1 MGRHL
6 LLPLCALLGVLL
18 AGSLH
23 KTEAQEDCA
32 QGLPADVYFLVD
44 SSWSMGQQNF
54 EHVKH
59 FLLGV
64 IKALHERAGDSFQ
77 YALVQYSAT
86 PHTQF
91 KLNTY
96 AAAEDAMEHVAAMR
110 YRGGGTR
117 TGLGLDFLIRAH
129 MTTASGSRAGGGVS
143 QLVVV
148 LTDGRS
154 QDDVSEP
161 ARVLHLAGV
170 EVFAVGV
177 QGAAEWEL
185 KEMASRPADSH
196 VLSVDSFVALR
207 DITQDLVAGICGA
220 VSQAL
225 GAPVGMEARDVAA
238 GGTAQESADLVLLID
253 GSKNVGAANFP
264 RVRDLALRII
274 EGLDVGRDTI
284 RVAVAL
290 YSTDPEV
297 QFYLNSYES
306 KAAVQDAVKGLSFT
320 GGEEANLGAALAEVS
335 ESLLSQTSGGR
346 AEEGVPQAVVVISAG
361 PSTDDTSVGD
371 RALKKANVI
380 TFGLAIGGTT
390 VAELESVA
398 SDKSFVLEAPDFQ
411 TAASMGDQLR
421 PYIVGVAQRTIVV
434 QNEFTEAIA
443 VGRRDIVFLLD
454 STMGATIINSMRE
467 FIKRF
472 VDTIPIGPDDV
483 QIGVAQFSNVGR
495 REIDL
500 NSYGTRDELSAA
512 LGRIKP
518 KAGQTVNIGAALDF
532 VRTNM
537 FQPDKGSRI
546 RQGVPQLLL
555 VLTSKRSSDSV
566 DAPAQALQQMGVL
579 TLAAGSKAADEAEL
593 RRIAFD
599 DSLVF
604 MMKDFRFLVRNPKS
618 VISPLSTLSGVVVTE
633 GPELEITTVQ
643 TSKVIRDIVFLVDSS
658 SYVGN
663 QNLPY
668 VRQFI
673 TKVVNQL
680 DVRPERVQIG
690 LMQFSEH
697 PKIEFYLN
705 TYQNKEDVLDRISQ
719 LSVTGGNVLNT
730 GAAMNY
736 ALSNMFQ
743 SSSGSRRS
751 QNVPQALVLITGG
764 PYQDEVAKVADRLAL
779 AGVLTYTVSTG
790 HADPNLLRSVAFVP
804 DLAFHT
810 ESFADMPQL
819 AESIYPPLITV
830 VGDTDVT
837 ETTESPEVPSDPT
850 RAERDVAFLID
861 GSDNVQDDFPY
872 IQDFILKVIQPL
884 DIARDRVRISV
895 VQHSET
901 PTSVFY
907 LNTYQTKDEVIRAV
921 NNMRIAGGRSLNTGS
936 ALKFMKETILSE
948 SNGSRARQNVPQFLI
963 VLTGGR
969 SRDNV
974 KDSAVALKTGG
985 VVPFGVGVK
994 DADMRQIQ
1002 DISHNPSFAFKVK
1015 EFSELSTVQQKL
1027 NNYVSLPKEQ
1037 LQVVLEQA
1045 HRDAEK
1051 IDIVFLLDG
1060 TDGTKVGFPEVQHF
1074 VKSIVERLTVE
1085 EDKVRVSVVQ
1095 YANRPEVNFYL
1106 SSHRTKDDVLNA
1118 IDGLTHKGGKILN
1131 TGAALQFVRHNI
1143 FTASTGSRT
1152 LKGVP
1157 QVLVLLTSAQSRD
1170 YVNAPA
1176 VALKDREIIV
1186 LGIGVEDANLPELEK
1201 IAFQPDF
1208 AYKVNDFSEL
1218 PLLQPLLVGKLNVS
1232 KVAMEYPGI
1241 PSLIASSLGPK
1252 KDVVFLV
1259 DGSSSVGREFP
1270 IIQEF
1275 MRRVVENLN
1284 VGENQIRIG
1293 VVQYGDSPNADM
1305 YLNTHATKEGVLNGI
1320 KGVRQRGGRQRNL
1333 GQALEFVNRDFLTAA
1348 RGSRK
1353 QEGVPQ
1359 FVIVVSSG
1367 SSTDDVIGA
1376 ASTLKRSGVLPFSIG
1391 TRDVSSHE
1399 LKAVA
1404 YVPNFALV
1412 VDDLPGLYTVQ
1423 NSLIT
1428 TLTELSDDDL
1438 AAMQPV
1444 YPTRDVTTITTHGD
1458 KRDVVFLVDGSTA
1471 TRSEFKSI
1479 REMIK
1484 RVIDKLDVGLDNV
1497 RISVVQYSD
1506 DPHVEFLLNQ
1516 YSTKEEVRQAVARLQ
1531 SRGGSQLNTGRAL
1544 DWVSKHI
1551 YQRSA
1556 GSRIEEAVPQFL
1568 ILVTGGKST
1577 DDVTRPAHQL
1587 KSSMVAPI
1595 AIGSRNADANELRT
1609 IALKQ
1614 ELTYT
1619 VDSFQQLPSVEQQ
1632 FFASVNTM
1640 THDDISTIIDRER
1653 GVQKIL
1659 NLGRKDI
1666 VFLVDGS
1673 DNTGA
1678 MGLAHIRDFIL
1689 RTIQQLDVQSDQV
1702 RIAVVQYADRAQREF
1717 SLNTYGNKPD
1727 VLKAVKRLRL
1737 MGGRSSDLAQAIEYV
1752 IRNEL
1757 ISSTGMRHAGASQH
1771 LVVLTGGRSPTDVSL
1786 YGPLLKSSRVNC
1798 IGVGA
1803 GGADT
1808 RQLQQIATSP
1818 EDVIQVSSFPGL
1830 PGADDKFIAR
1840 LSGDPFPETPTDL
1853 EETSEGLPKPK
1864 EADIVFLVDSS
1875 LNVGKDNFKTV
1886 IEFIYNLV
1894 DLFYNERDKLQ
1905 IGMAHYAT
1913 DVTNDFYLNTYPNRD
1928 DVINAIGSV
1937 EYKGGRRINTGAAI
1951 RHVQDNHF
1959 TTARGSRK
1967 DQGVPQVLLVL
1978 TGGRSSDDSK
1988 TAALALKASG
1998 VRVYAVG
2005 VGDMMDELENLASQS
2020 HTIARASRFE
2030 GLSELNE
2037 QILETLDDEVTGV
2050 KLCNSVVEPFKAC
2063 NVEVL
2068 VGFDV
2073 GAQNIFSAQT
2083 NLQSKMGAI
2092 LQRITKMA
2100 SISCSSGQLP
2110 SVQVGVLAMDSNG
2123 QATQLDFTDDADVL
2137 FEAFKGLR
2145 SRGPFVLNA
2154 KTISGYTSRFKSRNE
2169 NVVKVVIHLTDGLD
2183 APYAEMKR
2191 KTEELQQSG
2200 VNSFIV
2206 VGLER
2211 VPKFEEALLLEF
2223 GRGFRY
2229 TRPLRVNVMDLD
2241 YELAEELDNIAEREC
2256 CAVPCKCTGTRGDRG
2271 SVGVPGPKGGPG
2283 GVGGPGHPGD
2293 EGGPGERGPPGVN
2306 GTQGFQ
2312 GCPGQRGVKG
2322 SRGYSGE
2329 KGEFGELGLDGINGE
2344 EGLSG
2349 VAGPP
2354 GGSGSPGRR
2363 GPKGTKGQAGDTG
2376 DMGIRG
2382 DPGITGRDNREAGP
2396 KGDPG
2401 DVGPVGEPGEDG
2413 KRGGAGEPGRGGSDG
2428 RRGSAGQPGA
2438 PGKPGAE
2445 GVGGEPGIG
2454 GSRGKSGPIG
2464 APGQRGEEGN
2474 PGPRGPGGDPGK
2486 LGEKGRRGALSRKG
2500 EPGDPGPKGVVG
2512 PLGPRGEPGE
2522 DGRDGFGVLGSK
2534 GRKGDEG
2541 FPGFPGPKGA
2551 GGGAGVE
2558 GGPGPKGNSGQR
2570 GVSGDLGPSGQKGE
2584 GGYSGPYGEKGPRGP
2599 GVVQCDLVK
2608 KIRDNCPCCYGKQEC
2623 PLYPTE
2629 LAFAMDVSDGVG
2641 RPAFNNMRDV
2651 VLRLVRDITIAE
2663 SNCPRGARVA
2673 LTLYNN
2679 EVTTEVR
2686 FADALKKRALLQRIE
2701 GLQALATRKQR
2712 ILENAMNFL
2721 AQSTF
2726 KRVRSG
2732 FLMRKVA
2739 VFFVNGP
2746 IKDGRPIS
2754 TAALRL
2760 YDAGIASVFLV
2771 NREDRLLSRALQ
2783 VNNTALAQVLVLPSA
2798 GSAEFN
2804 SVFQKIMSCHVCL
2817 DSCAPDQMCDYV
2829 PPTSSRDRRS
2839 STTDVDIDM
2848 AFVVDSSETTYPSV
2862 FTEIKRYISHIVEH
2876 LEVSSEPTTSVH
2888 QARVAVVQQAPYEFL
2903 RNHSGA
2909 AIRTDIGLTEHRS
2922 SQDIVNFL
2930 LEKTP
2935 QLEGSRALAAAM
2947 EQTVEQVLE
2956 LVPLQRAR
2964 KVLMLF
2970 VTGSVEEHE
2979 AALVRVATE
2988 VKCKGYFLVILGVGG
3003 GLSAGDAKVLSRM
3016 ASEPSDVFFKRIQ
3029 SISHFYDKHIQTF
3042 GELLPKYISIE
3053 NAFYMSPE
3061 VSRNCTWFV
3070 NDQPFKNPFKSSQSD
3085 ETYKKEHDHQQTAH
3099 QRKHEDSAELHA
3111 TNITSSGLK
3120 LRWAPADPKLSAYF
3134 QVVVTR
3140 LRDHFLVVKTNV
3152 SDTEFSLQNLE
3163 SSQTYHAVVTAHT
3176 AAGLVTSTHKGILTT
3191 KSAEPKPAS
3200 PIMDSDMVNTPL
3212 DKPET
3217 VSEQQ
3222 QAEPAQIISAPGEQ
3236 VAVLPSLTAEIDTP
3250 IATAAQVEPI
3260 ISARVLVESSPS
3272 AAKPVEEL
3280 LPSPA
3285 DPVATT
3291 VVDVCQLPKEEGACA
3306 KFVLKW
3312 HYDALSKSCTRFW
3325 YGGCGGNRNRFD
3337 TFVECQKTCGKPA
3350 LKPRMNVAIRT

>member
-6 LLPLCALLGVLL
+6 LLPMCALLGVLL

-23 KTEAQEDCA
+23 KTEAQ
-32 QGLPADVYFLVD
+32 
-44 SSWSMGQQNF
+44 
-54 EHVKH
+54 
-59 FLLGV
+59 
-64 IKALHERAGDSFQ
+64 
-77 YALVQYSAT
+77 
-86 PHTQF
+86 
-91 KLNTY
+91 
-96 AAAEDAMEHVAAMR
+96 
-110 YRGGGTR
+110 
-117 TGLGLDFLIRAH
+117 
-129 MTTASGSRAGGGVS
+129 
-143 QLVVV
+143 
-148 LTDGRS
+148 
-154 QDDVSEP
+154 
-161 ARVLHLAGV
+161 
-170 EVFAVGV
+170 
-177 QGAAEWEL
+177 
-185 KEMASRPADSH
+185 
-196 VLSVDSFVALR
+196 
-207 DITQDLVAGICGA
+207 
-220 VSQAL
+220 
-225 GAPVGMEARDVAA
+225 
-238 GGTAQESADLVLLID
+238 
-253 GSKNVGAANFP
+253 
-264 RVRDLALRII
+264 
-274 EGLDVGRDTI
+274 
-284 RVAVAL
+284 
-290 YSTDPEV
+290 
-297 QFYLNSYES
+297 
-306 KAAVQDAVKGLSFT
+306 
-320 GGEEANLGAALAEVS
+320 
-335 ESLLSQTSGGR
+335 
-346 AEEGVPQAVVVISAG
+346 
-361 PSTDDTSVGD
+361 
-371 RALKKANVI
+371 
-380 TFGLAIGGTT
+380 
-390 VAELESVA
+390 
-398 SDKSFVLEAPDFQ
+398 
-411 TAASMGDQLR
+411 
-421 PYIVGVAQRTIVV
+421 
-434 QNEFTEAIA
+434 EAIA

-512 LGRIKP
+512 LGRIKA

-566 DAPAQALQQMGVL
+566 DGPAQALQQMGVL

-673 TKVVNQL
+673 TNVVNKL
-680 DVRPERVQIG
+680 DVRPDRVQIG

-705 TYQNKEDVLDRISQ
+705 THQNKEDVLDRISQ
-719 LSVTGGNVLNT
+719 MRVTGGNVLNT

-743 SSSGSRRS
+743 SSSGSRRR
-751 QNVPQALVLITGG
+751 QNVPQVLVLITGG

-804 DLAFHT
+804 DLAFHA

-819 AESIYPPLITV
+819 AESIYQPLITV

-837 ETTESPEVPSDPT
+837 ETTEITEVPSDPT
-850 RAERDVAFLID
+850 SAERDVAFLID
-861 GSDNVQDDFPY
+861 GSDNVRDDFPY

-884 DIARDRVRISV
+884 DIASDRVRISV

-921 NNMRIAGGRSLNTGS
+921 NDMRIAGGRSLNTGS

-948 SNGSRARQNVPQFLI
+948 SNGSRARRNVPQFLI

-994 DADMRQIQ
+994 DADIRQIQ

-1037 LQVVLEQA
+1037 LQVVLEQ
-1045 HRDAEK
+1045 
-1051 IDIVFLLDG
+1051 
-1060 TDGTKVGFPEVQHF
+1060 
-1074 VKSIVERLTVE
+1074 
-1085 EDKVRVSVVQ
+1085 
-1095 YANRPEVNFYL
+1095 
-1106 SSHRTKDDVLNA
+1106 
-1118 IDGLTHKGGKILN
+1118 
-1131 TGAALQFVRHNI
+1131 
-1143 FTASTGSRT
+1143 
-1152 LKGVP
+1152 
-1157 QVLVLLTSAQSRD
+1157 
-1170 YVNAPA
+1170 
-1176 VALKDREIIV
+1176 
-1186 LGIGVEDANLPELEK
+1186 
-1201 IAFQPDF
+1201 
-1208 AYKVNDFSEL
+1208 
-1218 PLLQPLLVGKLNVS
+1218 
-1232 KVAMEYPGI
+1232 
-1241 PSLIASSLGPK
+1241 ASSLGPK

-1320 KGVRQRGGRQRNL
+1320 KGVRQRGGSQRNL
-1333 GQALEFVNRDFLTAA
+1333 GQALEFVSRDFLTAA

-1444 YPTRDVTTITTHGD
+1444 YPTRDVTTITTRGD

-1471 TRSEFKSI
+1471 TRSEFQSI

-1506 DPHVEFLLNQ
+1506 DPHMEFLLNQ
-1516 YSTKEEVRQAVARLQ
+1516 YSTKEEVRQAVARLR

-1595 AIGSRNADANELRT
+1595 AIGSRNADPNELRQ

-1640 THDDISTIIDRER
+1640 THHDISTIINRETE
-1653 GVQKIL
+1653 VKEIL

-1702 RIAVVQYADRAQREF
+1702 RIAVVQYSDRAQREF

-1727 VLKAVKRLRL
+1727 VLNAVKRLRL

-1757 ISSTGMRHAGASQH
+1757 TSSTGMRQAGASQH

-1840 LSGDPFPETPTDL
+1840 LSGDPFPETPTDP
-1853 EETSEGLPKPK
+1853 EETSKGLPKPK

-1959 TTARGSRK
+1959 TTVRGSRK

-1988 TAALALKASG
+1988 AAALALKASG

-2020 HTIARASRFE
+2020 YTIARASTFE

-2050 KLCNSVVEPFKAC
+2050 KLCNSAVETPKAC

-2073 GAQNIFSAQT
+2073 GAQNMFSAQT

-2110 SVQVGVLAMDSNG
+2110 SVQVGVMAMDSNG

-2154 KTISGYTSRFKSRNE
+2154 KTISGYTSRFKTRNE

-2200 VNSFIV
+2200 VNSLIV

-2271 SVGVPGPKGGPG
+2271 SVGVPGPKGGVG

-2344 EGLSG
+2344 EGVSG

-2363 GPKGTKGQAGDTG
+2363 GPKGTKGQAGDIG

-2438 PGKPGAE
+2438 SGKPGAE

-2534 GRKGDEG
+2534 GRK
-2541 FPGFPGPKGA
+2541 
-2551 GGGAGVE
+2551 
-2558 GGPGPKGNSGQR
+2558 
-2570 GVSGDLGPSGQKGE
+2570 
-2584 GGYSGPYGEKGPRGP
+2584 
-2599 GVVQCDLVK
+2599 
-2608 KIRDNCPCCYGKQEC
+2608 
-2623 PLYPTE
+2623 
-2629 LAFAMDVSDGVG
+2629 
-2641 RPAFNNMRDV
+2641 
-2651 VLRLVRDITIAE
+2651 
-2663 SNCPRGARVA
+2663 
-2673 LTLYNN
+2673 
-2679 EVTTEVR
+2679 
-2686 FADALKKRALLQRIE
+2686 
-2701 GLQALATRKQR
+2701 
-2712 ILENAMNFL
+2712 
-2721 AQSTF
+2721 
-2726 KRVRSG
+2726 
-2732 FLMRKVA
+2732 
-2739 VFFVNGP
+2739 
-2746 IKDGRPIS
+2746 
-2754 TAALRL
+2754 
-2760 YDAGIASVFLV
+2760 
-2771 NREDRLLSRALQ
+2771 
-2783 VNNTALAQVLVLPSA
+2783 
-2798 GSAEFN
+2798 
-2804 SVFQKIMSCHVCL
+2804 
-2817 DSCAPDQMCDYV
+2817 
-2829 PPTSSRDRRS
+2829 
-2839 STTDVDIDM
+2839 
-2848 AFVVDSSETTYPSV
+2848 
-2862 FTEIKRYISHIVEH
+2862 
-2876 LEVSSEPTTSVH
+2876 
-2888 QARVAVVQQAPYEFL
+2888 
-2903 RNHSGA
+2903 
-2909 AIRTDIGLTEHRS
+2909 
-2922 SQDIVNFL
+2922 
-2930 LEKTP
+2930 
-2935 QLEGSRALAAAM
+2935 
-2947 EQTVEQVLE
+2947 
-2956 LVPLQRAR
+2956 
-2964 KVLMLF
+2964 
-2970 VTGSVEEHE
+2970 
-2979 AALVRVATE
+2979 
-2988 VKCKGYFLVILGVGG
+2988 
-3003 GLSAGDAKVLSRM
+3003 
-3016 ASEPSDVFFKRIQ
+3016 
-3029 SISHFYDKHIQTF
+3029 
-3042 GELLPKYISIE
+3042 
-3053 NAFYMSPE
+3053 
-3061 VSRNCTWFV
+3061 
-3070 NDQPFKNPFKSSQSD
+3070 
-3085 ETYKKEHDHQQTAH
+3085 
-3099 QRKHEDSAELHA
+3099 
-3111 TNITSSGLK
+3111 
-3120 LRWAPADPKLSAYF
+3120 
-3134 QVVVTR
+3134 
-3140 LRDHFLVVKTNV
+3140 
-3152 SDTEFSLQNLE
+3152 
-3163 SSQTYHAVVTAHT
+3163 
-3176 AAGLVTSTHKGILTT
+3176 
-3191 KSAEPKPAS
+3191 
-3200 PIMDSDMVNTPL
+3200 
-3212 DKPET
+3212 
-3217 VSEQQ
+3217 
-3222 QAEPAQIISAPGEQ
+3222 
-3236 VAVLPSLTAEIDTP
+3236 
-3250 IATAAQVEPI
+3250 
-3260 ISARVLVESSPS
+3260 
-3272 AAKPVEEL
+3272 
-3280 LPSPA
+3280 
-3285 DPVATT
+3285 
-3291 VVDVCQLPKEEGACA
+3291 
-3306 KFVLKW
+3306 
-3312 HYDALSKSCTRFW
+3312 
-3325 YGGCGGNRNRFD
+3325 
-3337 TFVECQKTCGKPA
+3337 
-3350 LKPRMNVAIRT
+3350 

>member
-23 KTEAQEDCA
+23 KTEAQ
-32 QGLPADVYFLVD
+32 
-44 SSWSMGQQNF
+44 
-54 EHVKH
+54 
-59 FLLGV
+59 
-64 IKALHERAGDSFQ
+64 
-77 YALVQYSAT
+77 
-86 PHTQF
+86 
-91 KLNTY
+91 
-96 AAAEDAMEHVAAMR
+96 
-110 YRGGGTR
+110 
-117 TGLGLDFLIRAH
+117 
-129 MTTASGSRAGGGVS
+129 
-143 QLVVV
+143 
-148 LTDGRS
+148 
-154 QDDVSEP
+154 
-161 ARVLHLAGV
+161 
-170 EVFAVGV
+170 
-177 QGAAEWEL
+177 
-185 KEMASRPADSH
+185 
-196 VLSVDSFVALR
+196 
-207 DITQDLVAGICGA
+207 
-220 VSQAL
+220 
-225 GAPVGMEARDVAA
+225 
-238 GGTAQESADLVLLID
+238 
-253 GSKNVGAANFP
+253 
-264 RVRDLALRII
+264 
-274 EGLDVGRDTI
+274 
-284 RVAVAL
+284 
-290 YSTDPEV
+290 
-297 QFYLNSYES
+297 
-306 KAAVQDAVKGLSFT
+306 
-320 GGEEANLGAALAEVS
+320 
-335 ESLLSQTSGGR
+335 
-346 AEEGVPQAVVVISAG
+346 
-361 PSTDDTSVGD
+361 
-371 RALKKANVI
+371 
-380 TFGLAIGGTT
+380 
-390 VAELESVA
+390 
-398 SDKSFVLEAPDFQ
+398 
-411 TAASMGDQLR
+411 
-421 PYIVGVAQRTIVV
+421 
-434 QNEFTEAIA
+434 EAIA

-566 DAPAQALQQMGVL
+566 DGPAQALQQMGVL

-673 TKVVNQL
+673 TNVVNQL

-719 LSVTGGNVLNT
+719 MSVTGGNVLNT

-819 AESIYPPLITV
+819 AEQIYPPLITV

-837 ETTESPEVPSDPT
+837 ETTEIPEVPSDPT
-850 RAERDVAFLID
+850 SAERDVAFLID

-872 IQDFILKVIQPL
+872 IKDFILKVIQPL

-921 NNMRIAGGRSLNTGS
+921 NEMRIAGGRSLNTGS

-948 SNGSRARQNVPQFLI
+948 SNGSRARRNVPQFLI

-1045 HRDAEK
+1045 
-1051 IDIVFLLDG
+1051 
-1060 TDGTKVGFPEVQHF
+1060 
-1074 VKSIVERLTVE
+1074 
-1085 EDKVRVSVVQ
+1085 
-1095 YANRPEVNFYL
+1095 
-1106 SSHRTKDDVLNA
+1106 
-1118 IDGLTHKGGKILN
+1118 
-1131 TGAALQFVRHNI
+1131 
-1143 FTASTGSRT
+1143 
-1152 LKGVP
+1152 
-1157 QVLVLLTSAQSRD
+1157 
-1170 YVNAPA
+1170 
-1176 VALKDREIIV
+1176 
-1186 LGIGVEDANLPELEK
+1186 
-1201 IAFQPDF
+1201 
-1208 AYKVNDFSEL
+1208 
-1218 PLLQPLLVGKLNVS
+1218 
-1232 KVAMEYPGI
+1232 
-1241 PSLIASSLGPK
+1241 SSLGPK

-1320 KGVRQRGGRQRNL
+1320 KGVRQRGGSQRNL

-1506 DPHVEFLLNQ
+1506 DPHMEFLLNQ

-1653 GVQKIL
+1653 KVKTIL

-1727 VLKAVKRLRL
+1727 VLNAVKRLRL

-1840 LSGDPFPETPTDL
+1840 LSGDPFPETPTDI

-1988 TAALALKASG
+1988 AAALALKASG

-2050 KLCNSVVEPFKAC
+2050 KLCNSVVEASKAC

-2154 KTISGYTSRFKSRNE
+2154 QTISGYTSRFKSRNE

-2454 GSRGKSGPIG
+2454 GSRGISGPIG
-2464 APGQRGEEGN
+2464 VPGQNGEEGN

-2641 RPAFNNMRDV
+2641 RPAFNNMRNV

-2712 ILENAMNFL
+2712 VLENAMNFL

-2771 NREDRLLSRALQ
+2771 NREDRVLSRALQ
-2783 VNNTALAQVLVLPSA
+2783 VNNTALAQVLVLPPA
-2798 GSAEFN
+2798 GSAQFN

-2848 AFVVDSSETTYPSV
+2848 AFLVDSSETTYPSV

-2979 AALVRVATE
+2979 DALVRVATE

-3217 VSEQQ
+3217 VTGLTDPCSLDYDPGMPCKDYQAKWFFDRKNGICTQFWYGGCGGNENRFGTEALCLSSCPSTVSEQQ

-3236 VAVLPSLTAEIDTP
+3236 VAILPSLTAEIDTP
-3250 IATAAQVEPI
+3250 IATAAQVEPS

-3312 HYDALSKSCTRFW
+3312 HYDTLSKSCTRFW